1 MDDATLCGRRHTP
14 ESTRRRSRHSCG
26 ILPSRSLW
34 TPTATSSPVRPRLR
48 STSCMPS
55 WLDRRFRS
63 LRPVPKRHQRSPRNL
78 RSAWR
83 SPQGTKPCQSVR
95 AVATPRAPLERKR
108 NRPSCGLGRCGAA
121 WCDTGHKQRRR
132 DSNNPA
138 NPAVWRWFRRPLVA
152 TSAFSA
158 AARVYRVV
166 RLFFR
171 AFPGRLRQSF
181 QDQVGRLDDPLI
193 TWTQIRFESFTRQV
207 LQTNDIANAN
217 FITLLGG
224 KLHVGILDHATGKFF

>member
-1 MDDATLCGRRHTP
+1 MWSVAHAGEHPKTIQTLLRHSSITLIMDTYGHLFPGQAEAAVNKLHAIMVGPSISLPATGTEAASAVTP
-14 ESTRRRSRHSCG
+14 EFAQRLAQPAGDETLPERASRCDASGPTR
-26 ILPSRSLW
+26 
-34 TPTATSSPVRPRLR
+34 A
-48 STSCMPS
+48 
-55 WLDRRFRS
+55 
-63 LRPVPKRHQRSPRNL
+63 Q
-78 RSAWR
+78 
-83 SPQGTKPCQSVR
+83 TKPPKLR
-95 AVATPRAPLERKR
+95 TWAVW
-108 NRPSCGLGRCGAA
+108 CGLVRHRAQAAEERLEQPREPCGLEVVSE
-121 WCDTGHKQRRR
+121 T
-132 DSNNPA
+132 
-138 NPAVWRWFRRPLVA
+138 LMA

-166 RLFFR
+166 LLFFR